1 MKTLLRS
8 IAATA
13 LVAGMAFSLH
23 AQEKSIGMLT
33 VGKGTVMTSTGGEFN
48 PATTGQMVNVGDR
61 IMIGE
66 GGMASV
72 AYPGC
77 TTVRFTEPGVYTINE
92 PAACRENNDEDSNT
106 ADESGA
112 AGESSVVATN
122 VGFITFEA
130 LIAAAGV
137 ASSALDDDEDLVD
150 GAQPPQPVSP

>member
-1 MKTLLRS
+1 
-8 IAATA
+8 
-13 LVAGMAFSLH
+13 
-23 AQEKSIGMLT
+23 
-33 VGKGTVMTSTGGEFN
+33 MTSTGGEFN

-66 GGMASV
+66 DSMASV

-92 PAACRENNDEDSNT
+92 PAACRENDNEDSNT
-106 ADESGA
+106 ADESSA

-130 LIAAAGV
+130 LIAAAGI

-150 GAQPPQPVSP
+150 GAQPPEPISQ

>member
-33 VGKGTVMTSTGGEFN
+33 VGQGTVMTSTGGEFN

-61 IMIGE
+61 IMIAE
-66 GGMASV
+66 GSTASV

-92 PAACRENNDEDSNT
+92 PAACRENNDEDSET
-106 ADESGA
+106 ADEA
-112 AGESSVVATN
+112 AGDSSVIASN
-122 VGFITFEA
+122 AAFITFEA
-130 LIAAAGV
+130 LIATAGL
-137 ASSALDDDEDLVD
+137 ASSLLDDDEDLVN

>member
-1 MKTLLRS
+1 MKTLLRAF
-8 IAATA
+8 AATA
-13 LVAGMAFSLH
+13 LVAALAFPAH

-33 VGKGTVMTSTGGEFN
+33 VGKGTVMTSRGGEFN
-48 PATTGQMVNVGDR
+48 PATTGQLVNVGDR

-92 PAACRENNDEDSNT
+92 PAACRENNDEDSDT
-106 ADESGA
+106 AEDSGA
-112 AGESSVVATN
+112 AGDTSIVATN
-122 VGFITFEA
+122 AGFIAFEA

-137 ASSALDDDEDLVD
+137 ASSAMDDDEDLVD
-150 GAQPPQPVSP
+150 GAQPPEPISP